1 MLKNL
6 KIEIYL
12 KILKIN
18 LTFKHLD
25 YSELKSFFFLLF
37 NIILIEKILFQSIA
51 NFSIYAFI
59 IRSLYD
65 VEHNI
70 ETSSSSTVYNK

>member
-12 KILKIN
+12 KILKIY

-37 NIILIEKILFQSIA
+37 NIILKEKILFQSIA